1 MNKWAMYIL
10 IIMVSLLVPPI
21 ATPLLNADTSTM
33 VPLYV
38 KTRIVIPGNL
48 PWYPLI
54 VIGDNRPPDVN
65 AVDPP
70 EVFYQAINEAEN
82 ALPLAVIGLGD
93 NVGLGTPEQ
102 YDRLYGILNK
112 TRLENIWMI
121 PGNHDVTYSGLNAT
135 GIDLWRQYI
144 GSDNITI
151 DDIPGWRIALINSE
165 ADITTWGNQ
174 VKAVY
179 NYTGGKHLILGFHR
193 PLYPNVT
200 HNLKTKYDTV
210 LLNYMNN
217 YGWPAL
223 VLQAHFHA
231 WVKYSYNNT
240 EFLIVGSAGSPLYS
254 CSDVITPGAE
264 CSSVYHY
271 LVLILYP
278 NGTYTYTPIA
288 LGDDSGTLKVI
299 PLNATAY
306 SVVNSKKN
314 IYREPV
320 EYPVRL
326 RFTAGKT
333 VINIVAKIPA
343 SASVVFSIDPVTHR
357 LYISQN
363 LDYYVYIM
371 QGTSDQPIVI
381 NGIPEG
387 LDLSQFI
394 QGEEISVETPSQV
407 VKTETVTSTTVA
419 YITRTVT
426 KPTTITE
433 TTTVTQPTTI
443 YTTVSIVETQK
454 ITWTTTVTNTT
465 TITETFTERISSGED
480 YIYLVIVLT
489 IAFLTGL
496 VYVLTRK
503 KT

>member
-10 IIMVSLLVPPI
+10 IVLVLLLIPPI
-21 ATPLLNADTSTM
+21 ATPLLNADASTL

-38 KTRIVIPGNL
+38 KTRVMIPGNL

-54 VIGDNRPPDVN
+54 VIGDNRPSDVN

-93 NVGLGTPEQ
+93 HVGLGTPEQ

-121 PGNHDVTYSGLNAT
+121 PGNHDVTYSGLNGT

-144 GSDNITI
+144 GPDNITI
-151 DDIPGWRIALINSE
+151 DDIPGWRIALIDSE
-165 ADITTWGNQ
+165 ADITTWDNQ
-174 VKAVY
+174 VKAAY
-179 NYTGGKHLILGFHR
+179 NYTEGKHLILGFHR
-193 PLYPNVT
+193 PLYPNVN
-200 HNLKTKYDTV
+200 HNLKSGYDTV

-240 EFLIVGSAGSPLYS
+240 GFLIVGSAGAPLYS
-254 CSDVITPGAE
+254 CSDVVTPGAE

-271 LVLILYP
+271 LVLTLYP

-343 SASVVFSIDPVTHR
+343 STSVVFSIDPVTHR

-371 QGTSDQPIVI
+371 QGTSNQPIVI
-381 NGIPEG
+381 NGISGG

-394 QGEEISVETPSQV
+394 QSGEISVETPSQV
-407 VKTETVTSTTVA
+407 VKTETVTSTTII

-443 YTTVSIVETQK
+443 YTTISIVETQK

-465 TITETFTERISSGED
+465 TTTETFTERISSGED

-489 IAFLTGL
+489 TVFLVGL